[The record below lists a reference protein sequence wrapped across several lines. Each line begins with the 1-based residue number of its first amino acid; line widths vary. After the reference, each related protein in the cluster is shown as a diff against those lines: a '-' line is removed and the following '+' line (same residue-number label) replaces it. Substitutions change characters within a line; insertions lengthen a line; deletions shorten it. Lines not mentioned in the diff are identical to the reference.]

1 MANEDMVGMGGMV
14 DTEEAPGARV
24 DMVVTMD
31 TVAMATMAVGTT
43 TVVKAEAPMDMAT
56 MDTDMVVETMATMAT
71 MATMVVVATM
81 VAQAEVAMDM
91 VIMDTTTGAMVIMA
105 TVAMLDTTT
114 RDTASVL
121 LLRLLNL
128 TPVLLISSCM
138 WTFALVSELLLATDI
153 SCELKNS
160 DVAKRHLYALNDCIC
175 ATQLCCKDAY
185 VHTCTN
191 NTS

>member
-1 MANEDMVGMGGMV
+1 MGMGGMEGMV

-43 TVVKAEAPMDMAT
+43 TVVKAEAPMDMVT

-71 MATMVVVATM
+71 MVVVATM
-81 VAQAEVAMDM
+81 VARAEVAMDM

-114 RDTASVL
+114 RDMASVL

>member
-1 MANEDMVGMGGMV
+1 VATANEDMEGMEGIVAARGMV
-14 DTEEAPGARV
+14 DTEEV

-31 TVAMATMAVGTT
+31 IVAMETMAVETT
-43 TVVKAEAPMDMAT
+43 TVVEAEAPMDMVT

-71 MATMVVVATM
+71 MVVVATM
-81 VAQAEVAMDM
+81 VARAEVAMDM

-138 WTFALVSELLLATDI
+138 WTFALVSELVLATDI

-175 ATQLCCKDAY
+175 ATQLCCKDVY